1 MKKIMPISIL
11 LTMVV
16 IPLLAWGGSMLVNHE
31 SRISKNET
39 VNTRLLKMEKDI
51 KEIHRAVH
59 GY

>member
-1 MKKIMPISIL
+1 MPASIL
-11 LTMVV
+11 VTMVI
-16 IPLLAWGGSMLVNHE
+16 IPLLAWGGSMLVDHE